1 MYEIAITLI
10 IIYNKWNIILRKFVF
25 MYKLVYY
32 NELVPLNKKWTSRLA
47 HDKSDYCQVSY
58 LLDSNILQ

>member
-1 MYEIAITLI
+1 
-10 IIYNKWNIILRKFVF
+10 

-58 LLDSNILQ
+58 LLDSNIFQ